1 MGAGTRPTVARRR
14 LRLLLALLL
23 ASLAPAAAGAPAAGH
38 LSEAQ
43 VARQIKKVLDRPG
56 HPPGFW
62 GVSVIDVQKGTSLY
76 AWNERRLFVPA
87 SIQKLL
93 TGYAAWRTFGPD
105 HRFRT
110 EIATTGQLDQ
120 DGILRGPLII
130 RGGGDPSWSFRFF
143 EDDPVLPVQSFVL
156 ELLRRTG
163 IRKVEGDVIGDATA
177 QLDEPYGPDWSWE
190 EFQWAYGAKV
200 SALALN
206 DGVMEMRI
214 TPGEPGH
221 PPQIAAVPAFL
232 QSQVRNLAM
241 TARGAGADDLIV
253 YKPFDTDEFIVS
265 GRFPSGASR
274 RVLRVA
280 VSDPA
285 LTAAR
290 WIREELLRLGVPVS
304 GGTGVRY
311 RRPYLPDAPPPEAG
325 TRLAVIE
332 GRPLEQ
338 ILVPVME
345 RSINNYAEVLLR
357 NLARGQ
363 VPPESTD
370 REAGIQAVYGLWP
383 QLMEPRQNIAMA
395 DGSGLS
401 RRNLVTPRLM
411 TDWLC
416 LVAKAPDFERFSALL
431 PEAGR
436 EGTLKY
442 RLNGR
447 TAGNVLAKTGRL
459 STVVSMAGY
468 VRTASRRLVAFCIIV
483 NNIPPGNDAPKAVI
497 DEIVKILY
505 RY

>member
-1 MGAGTRPTVARRR
+1 
-14 LRLLLALLL
+14 
-23 ASLAPAAAGAPAAGH
+23 
-38 LSEAQ
+38 
-43 VARQIKKVLDRPG
+43 
-56 HPPGFW
+56 
-62 GVSVIDVQKGTSLY
+62 
-76 AWNERRLFVPA
+76 
-87 SIQKLL
+87 
-93 TGYAAWRTFGPD
+93 
-105 HRFRT
+105 
-110 EIATTGQLDQ
+110 
-120 DGILRGPLII
+120 
-130 RGGGDPSWSFRFF
+130 
-143 EDDPVLPVQSFVL
+143 
-156 ELLRRTG
+156 
-163 IRKVEGDVIGDATA
+163 
-177 QLDEPYGPDWSWE
+177 
-190 EFQWAYGAKV
+190 
-200 SALALN
+200 
-206 DGVMEMRI
+206 
-214 TPGEPGH
+214 
-221 PPQIAAVPAFL
+221 
-232 QSQVRNLAM
+232 
-241 TARGAGADDLIV
+241 
-253 YKPFDTDEFIVS
+253 
-265 GRFPSGASR
+265 
-274 RVLRVA
+274 VLRVA

-290 WIREELLRLGVPVS
+290 WIRDELLRLGVPVS
-304 GGTGVRY
+304 GGAGARY
-311 RRPYLPDAPPPEAG
+311 RRAYLPDAPPPEPG

-332 GRPLEQ
+332 GQPLEQ

-370 REAGIQAVYGLWP
+370 RAAGIQAVYGLWP

-416 LVAKAPDFERFSALL
+416 LIATAPDFERFAALL

-468 VRTASRRLVAFCIIV
+468 VRTASRRLVAFCVIV
-483 NNIPPGNDAPKAVI
+483 NNVPPGNDAPKTVI